1 MPKGL
6 SHGFVRQPLLSIRS
20 DIDGKG
26 LIALGAAHGVL
37 TLFLWQTKRGAAMGA
52 FAVDM
57 GLAVADLIAL
67 QLEITA
73 DLIPYF
79 QKGAVFLLSAVD
91 IAGEKAEHI
100 KGNKNQL
107 QDPKDPTFEE
117 ETDDYKRKIDPKECL
132 VELVIAVSAV
142 HEANEL
148 ICKFAFLHE
157 NFLSCEILS
166 TV

>member
-1 MPKGL
+1 ML
-6 SHGFVRQPLLSIRS
+6 
-20 DIDGKG
+20 
-26 LIALGAAHGVL
+26 
-37 TLFLWQTKRGAAMGA
+37 A
-52 FAVDM
+52 FAVNM
-57 GLAVADLIAL
+57 GFSVSEFVLLQFKVSADFVPNL
-67 QLEITA
+67 
-73 DLIPYF
+73 
-79 QKGAVFLLSAVD
+79 QKGAVFLLAAVD
-91 IAGEKAEHI
+91 IAGEKTEHI

-157 NFLSCEILS
+157 NFLSCEILP